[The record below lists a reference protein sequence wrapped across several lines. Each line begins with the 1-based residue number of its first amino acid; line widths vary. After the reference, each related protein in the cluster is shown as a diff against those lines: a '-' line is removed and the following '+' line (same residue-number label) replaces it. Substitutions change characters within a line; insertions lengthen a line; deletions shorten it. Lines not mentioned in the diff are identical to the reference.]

1 MPHSHWLGA
10 ALFLSWKVTL
20 MALIPFIFA
29 LINLFIF
36 ESGIKMKVAGG
47 GRGNRKRLKGCN
59 GDGYGSRR
67 NPY

>member
-1 MPHSHWLGA
+1 
-10 ALFLSWKVTL
+10 